1 MLNHKIRNMA
11 MTRKF
16 YLIIFNNDLIHE
28 FNEILFKYSDS
39 VYQSS
44 SHYLFNVNL
53 NNATVTSEDVSYFT
67 LTADDEADMDKKLKE
82 LMEELNKLDSYY
94 SIKDSES
101 GEVYSIISKV
111 GAVDI
116 KFDNLDTI
124 PEGVYKKI
132 DRLKNCKMD
141 FGYTKGYN
149 PKFRVIEGKTIEDL
163 EVQTETIY
171 LFSDSSENMEK
182 LHDYMTEKI
191 KDIHPDFV
199 IENRVFI

>member
-1 MLNHKIRNMA
+1 MLNHKKVNMA
-11 MTRKF
+11 IKKKF

-28 FNEILFKYSDS
+28 FNEILFKFSDS

-53 NNATVTSEDVSYFT
+53 NTATITSEDVSYFT
-67 LTADDEADMDKKLKE
+67 LTADDEASLDKKLKE
-82 LMEELNKLDSYY
+82 LMAELNKLDAYY
-94 SIKDSES
+94 SIKDSET
-101 GEVYSIISKV
+101 GEVFSIISKV

-116 KFDNLDTI
+116 KFDNMDTI
-124 PEGVYKKI
+124 PEGVYDKI
-132 DRLKNCKMD
+132 DGLKNCKKE

-149 PKFRVIEGKTIEDL
+149 PKFRVMEGNSTKDF

-171 LFSDSSENMEK
+171 LFSDSSENMDK
-182 LHDYMTEKI
+182 LLDYMDEKI
-191 KDIHPDFV
+191 KNIHPDFL